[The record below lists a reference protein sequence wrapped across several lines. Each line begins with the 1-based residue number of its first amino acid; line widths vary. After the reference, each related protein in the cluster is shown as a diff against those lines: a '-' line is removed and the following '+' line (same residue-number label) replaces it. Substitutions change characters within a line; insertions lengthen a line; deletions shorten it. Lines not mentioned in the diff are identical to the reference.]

1 LDFDWDSGKAAAN
14 ERKHGISFEV
24 AVEVF
29 ADENRVDFDV
39 THEADGEVIVG
50 HLDDRLVTLVYTV
63 RQGRIRLISARPP
76 NEQEVRRYGYRY
88 LYP

>member
-1 LDFDWDSGKAAAN
+1 LDLDWDPGKAAAN

-39 THEADGEVIVG
+39 TREADGEV
-50 HLDDRLVTLVYTV
+50 R
-63 RQGRIRLISARPP
+63 RRSWAISMIA
-76 NEQEVRRYGYRY
+76 
-88 LYP
+88 L